1 MAKLKKDVKI
11 NDDAFDTAIE
21 ALKNLWHSADDLRGE
36 FEQLFKDFAE
46 ALQCETGEEL
56 TVAGQDVILE
66 PIDNLKIVIQQ
77 VYNTL
82 QIVINK
88 PLTTCDGQKINVTDD
103 GDGYYKRIFDDFNT
117 LVEGIT
123 T

>member
-11 NDDAFDTAIE
+11 NDDAFDTAISD
-21 ALKNLWHSADDLRGE
+21 LQKLWHSADDLKGE

-46 ALQCETGEEL
+46 ALQCETGDEL
-56 TVAGQDVILE
+56 TVASQDVILE

-82 QIVINK
+82 QIVINE
-88 PLTTCDGQKINVTDD
+88 PLTTCDGQPITVSDD
-103 GDGYYKRIFDDFNT
+103 GDGYYKKIFDDFNT